1 MKRSKQIKSNIMI
14 GRNNVN
20 KGANEKQKRLEV
32 KSVEGLSLS
41 RIASPI
47 SYLFIVI
54 NSTSKYKFCM
64 SWIQVGSAIVGW
76 ARVVCLNITYKN
88 DA

>member
-64 SWIQVGSAIVGW
+64 SWIWVGSAIVGW
-76 ARVVCLNITYKN
+76 ARVVCLNITHKN